1 MKYYYDYDK
10 LKGQYDKL
18 TKRQK
23 NILKHF
29 ACIGQTTG
37 DWNNYWAYKHMFL
50 NMNKDKDKDN

>member
-1 MKYYYDYDK
+1 MKYDYDK

-37 DWNNYWAYKHMFL
+37 DWNNYWTYKHIFL
-50 NMNKDKDKDN
+50 NMNKDKDN